1 MTSRRH
7 GEVTAFTR
15 YGGWIPSDERVY
27 HHFHHRLAL
36 SAGDGKLASARHNP
50 AVQAFADAIN
60 KVGPGEKKS
69 LMRTL
74 FDKIF
79 LQAAKKTNLIE
90 ASSFLQ
96 PRRLQR

>member
-1 MTSRRH
+1 MASRR
-7 GEVTAFTR
+7 EVTAFTR

-27 HHFHHRLAL
+27 RGFHNRLASFARKKRGTL
-36 SAGDGKLASARHNP
+36 VRHNP

-60 KVGPGEKKS
+60 KTEPGEEKS

-74 FDKIF
+74 FDNIF
-79 LQAAKKTNLIE
+79 LQAAKEYNFVK

-96 PRRLQR
+96 PRRTQH